1 MERLQLPRDE
11 LDCFPRHDP
20 GCSPQQTDQG
30 VLIIE
35 VAPDRLIQ
43 LVCLVDAGSI
53 ESLWTI
59 DIRFRTTQDERLARG
74 WHVDSKTVGPFY
86 LAHTVLG
93 NLDVGLVLFEWE
105 SKPLV

>member
-35 VAPDRLIQ
+35 VAPDRLLP
-43 LVCLVDAGSI
+43 LVCLDDAGSI
-53 ESLWTI
+53 ESLWSI
-59 DIRFRTTQDERLARG
+59 DLSFRTNQDERLERG
-74 WHVDSKTVGPFY
+74 WDADSTTGWQVELSKHVLEE
-86 LAHTVLG
+86 LAVRK
-93 NLDVGLVLFEWE
+93 E
-105 SKPLV
+105 